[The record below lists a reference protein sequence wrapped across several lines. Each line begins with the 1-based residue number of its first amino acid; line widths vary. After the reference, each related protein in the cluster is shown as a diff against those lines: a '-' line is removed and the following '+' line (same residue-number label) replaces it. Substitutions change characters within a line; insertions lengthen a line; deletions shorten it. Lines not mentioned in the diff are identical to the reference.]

1 MGAANHVLDV
11 GVDAPWEGALLG
23 VSGQLKSIVKHRI
36 LLFVVDTNERLAF
49 VEGVELGNQTQ
60 TCNIVN
66 TNERLGCVE
75 GVELGNWTEACNIA
89 QSHGRSDVLAV
100 Q

>member
-1 MGAANHVLDV
+1 MP
-11 GVDAPWEGALLG
+11 PWEGAVLG
-23 VSGQLKSIVKHRI
+23 VSGRLKSIVKHRI
-36 LLFVVDTNERLAF
+36 LLFVVDANERLGC

-66 TNERLGCVE
+66 TNKRLGGVE
-75 GVELGNWTEACNIA
+75 GVELGDWSETCNIA